1 MVSPSD
7 KLFRT
12 LNYSFNDLSLAELAL
27 THRSISSVNNERLEF
42 LGDAILGAVIAEILF
57 QRYPKASEGD
67 LTRLR
72 AALVKGTTLAELGQ
86 QFNLGD
92 YIRLGSGELKS
103 GGFRRE
109 SILACAIE
117 ALIGAVYLDAGFEA
131 SRDFILVLYQ
141 DRLDKVSPES
151 VQKDPKTRLQEFLQA
166 RKQPL
171 PEYKLEKLEGEP
183 HAQTF
188 YVKCRLPG
196 LEQEVSGQGGS
207 RRKAEQ
213 LAAEE
218 ALSILSAE
226 QK

>member
-1 MVSPSD
+1 LALSPD

-27 THRSISSVNNERLEF
+27 THRSIGSANNERLEF

-57 QRYPKASEGD
+57 QRHPKAAEGD

-86 QFNLGD
+86 KFNLGD

-131 SRDFILVLYQ
+131 SRDFILALYE
-141 DRLDKVSPES
+141 DRLDEVSPES

-171 PEYKLEKLEGEP
+171 PEYELEKLEGEP
-183 HAQTF
+183 HAQIF